1 MQVNTLQQDTK
12 APIVFSEQTF
22 PFNDAQMH
30 RKDYTM
36 AELLSASERTDEIK
50 LTGQLSLLANE
61 EGEVEPTLLKEYIAY
76 CRRLSENG

>member
-1 MQVNTLQQDTK
+1 
-12 APIVFSEQTF
+12 
-22 PFNDAQMH
+22 
-30 RKDYTM
+30 M